1 MVNKVFKPFSMRR
14 QIIMSGI
21 GKKEV
26 LWVSKEKDVK
36 FVRLWFSDILGFLK
50 SFAITVREL
59 DGRWKRA

>member
-1 MVNKVFKPFSMRR
+1 
-14 QIIMSGI
+14 MSGI

-26 LWVSKEKDVK
+26 LRVSKEKDVK